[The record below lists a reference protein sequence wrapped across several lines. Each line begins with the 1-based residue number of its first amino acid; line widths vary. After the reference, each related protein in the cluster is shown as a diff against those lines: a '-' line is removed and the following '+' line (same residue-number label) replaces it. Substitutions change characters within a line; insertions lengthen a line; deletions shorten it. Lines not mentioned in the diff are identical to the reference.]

1 MQAPPPPMMSGMMM
15 DRKKTMIAASI
26 VIGLFLLFVGA
37 VLVDMSNA
45 VVANPA
51 TEPPDQTAARE
62 NLGLV
67 WGPAVAHA
75 GMFFF
80 VIGLVGAA
88 VFVEDMD
95 IFVRLFLLIVGFVA
109 LLLVLANSPTIFG

>member
-1 MQAPPPPMMSGMMM
+1 
-15 DRKKTMIAASI
+15 
-26 VIGLFLLFVGA
+26 
-37 VLVDMSNA
+37 
-45 VVANPA
+45 
-51 TEPPDQTAARE
+51 
-62 NLGLV
+62 
-67 WGPAVAHA
+67 
-75 GMFFF
+75 MFFF

>member
-15 DRKKTMIAASI
+15 DRKKTMIAAAI

-45 VVANPA
+45 APRPGET
-51 TEPPDQTAARE
+51 TEQTLARQD
-62 NLGLV
+62 LGNG

>member
-1 MQAPPPPMMSGMMM
+1 MMSGMMM
-15 DRKKTMIAASI
+15 DRKKTMIAAAI

-37 VLVDMSNA
+37 VLVDMSKAA
-45 VVANPA
+45 VADPNEPADQRVAR
-51 TEPPDQTAARE
+51 Q

-67 WGPAVAHA
+67 WGPAVSHA

>member
-15 DRKKTMIAASI
+15 DRKKTMIAAAI

-37 VLVDMSNA
+37 VLVDMSHA
-45 VVANPA
+45 APRPGET
-51 TEPPDQTAARE
+51 TEQTLARAD
-62 NLGLV
+62 LGLV

>member
-15 DRKKTMIAASI
+15 DRKKTLIAASI
-26 VIGLFLLFVGA
+26 VIGLFLLFIGA
-37 VLVDMSNA
+37 VIVDSSRLSSDA
-45 VVANPA
+45 GTPAGDDRAN
-51 TEPPDQTAARE
+51 
-62 NLGLV
+62 V
-67 WGPAVAHA
+67 WGPAVSHA

>member
-1 MQAPPPPMMSGMMM
+1 MQAPPPPMGMMM
-15 DRKKTMIAASI
+15 DRKKTMIAAAI

-45 VVANPA
+45 APRPGET
-51 TEPPDQTAARE
+51 TEQTLARE
-62 NLGLV
+62 DLGSV